1 MSIDKDKI
9 KHVSKL
15 ARILVDEKK
24 IDGLTKD
31 LSSIFKFIEQLN
43 ELNTDKVQPLSSILD
58 EPLRSR
64 KDEINDGKI
73 RDKMSLGGKNYTENK
88 GLPKANLSTTFLV
101 SFINASMYHDALMRC
116 KTQSHFGS
124 TIGPGGGQG
133 IANRFEVA
141 ADVVAWPHELG
152 SLE

>member
-43 ELNTDKVQPLSSILD
+43 ELNTDEVKPLSSILN
-58 EPLRSR
+58 EPLRFR
-64 KDEINDGKI
+64 KDKINDGKI
-73 RDKMSLGGKNYTENK
+73 RDKILENSPNKNEEFFVV
-88 GLPKANLSTTFLV
+88 PKV
-101 SFINASMYHDALMRC
+101 I
-116 KTQSHFGS
+116 
-124 TIGPGGGQG
+124 
-133 IANRFEVA
+133 E
-141 ADVVAWPHELG
+141 
-152 SLE
+152 

>member
-15 ARILVDEKK
+15 ARISVDEAK
-24 IDGLTKD
+24 IDALTKD

-43 ELNTDKVQPLSSILD
+43 ELNTDKVEPLSSILN

-73 RDKMSLGGKNYTENK
+73 RDKILKNSPNK
-88 GLPKANLSTTFLV
+88 NEEFFVVPKV
-101 SFINASMYHDALMRC
+101 I
-116 KTQSHFGS
+116 
-124 TIGPGGGQG
+124 
-133 IANRFEVA
+133 E
-141 ADVVAWPHELG
+141 
-152 SLE
+152 